1 MNDSFPPSR
10 RPREFSR
17 WLPAIAAVAVL
28 LVVVVV
34 AVSGGGDESPA
45 QAALGDPVASAPSSL
60 VESSLTVPSTTV
72 APVVIDTTPVSKT
85 TNDRTLVAG
94 LLGDDVTALQQRL
107 TEMGFVPGVADGFFG
122 EQTRQAVWAFEKLIL
137 RTPRS
142 EATGKVTN
150 EMWQTMQDGIIIKP
164 RRPGAG
170 THMEIYLPEQVA
182 AVFTDDKP
190 TLVMH
195 ISSGTGEEWCETVTL
210 DTDAEGNILEVPEE
224 KAVCG
229 VSKTPGGVFRF
240 RRQVIGDR
248 VGALGRMF
256 NPVYFNYGI
265 AVHGAKKVP
274 LEPASHGCIRIH
286 QTISDTFQSY
296 INLRDYVYVWG
307 EDGKEPENYSKKEM
321 TPVFNYPDPDAT
333 TTTSTTTTVK
343 STTTTAKPGAVTTTT
358 TDKPVSTTT
367 TTTTTTIAKP
377 PPTTTTTT
385 TAVPAPTTAAPTPT
399 TG

>member
-1 MNDSFPPSR
+1 M
-10 RPREFSR
+10 
-17 WLPAIAAVAVL
+17 PAMAAVSVL
-28 LVVVVV
+28 LVVVAV
-34 AVSGGGDESPA
+34 AVSGGGDETPA
-45 QAALGDPVASAPSSL
+45 QAAFSSSVPVEASL
-60 VESSLTVPSTTV
+60 VESTLTVPSSIVPPV
-72 APVVIDTTPVSKT
+72 AIDTTAVAKT
-85 TNDRTLVAG
+85 ALDRTLVPG
-94 LLGDDVTALQQRL
+94 LLGDDVVALQRRL
-107 TEMGFVPGVADGFFG
+107 TELGFVPGVDDGFFG
-122 EQTRQAVWAFEKLIL
+122 DQTRQAVWAFEKLIL
-137 RTPRS
+137 GTPRS

-150 EMWQTMQDGIIIKP
+150 EMWQTMQDGIVIGP

-195 ISSGTGEEWCETVTL
+195 ISSGTGEEWCETVSL
-210 DTDAEGNILEVPEE
+210 DTDAEGNKLEVPEE

-240 RRQVIGDR
+240 KRQVIGDR

-265 AVHGAKKVP
+265 AVHGAKQVP

-307 EDGKEPENYSKKEM
+307 EDGKQPENYSRKEM

-343 STTTTAKPGAVTTTT
+343 TTTTTAKPGAVTTTT
-358 TDKPVSTTT
+358 SNKPVSA
-367 TTTTTTIAKP
+367 TTTTTIAKP
-377 PPTTTTTT
+377 PTAATTTTTT
-385 TAVPAPTTAAPTPT
+385 TAPVPTTTVAPTPT
-399 TG
+399 TADVG